1 MEHMKLGY
9 IIALGNWFIFKQISY
24 LKFRYSIIIIY
35 IARTFRFKFELR
47 YNGHGHGYFL
57 EDGYES
63 ENKIIG
69 NLGVLVKPGII
80 LPTDRKWDMK
90 VYIDNFGF
98 YIYILFCYSL

>member
-9 IIALGNWFIFKQISY
+9 ITVLGNWFIFKQISY
-24 LKFRYSIIIIY
+24 LKFRYGIIIIY
-35 IARTFRFKFELR
+35 IARTFRFNFEFR

-90 VYIDNFGF
+90 VYIDNF
-98 YIYILFCYSL
+98 